1 MGRFLSDK
9 VTENI
14 MFKLQKALHR
24 DAINLASNLRDIDK
38 LEVECTG
45 STPEASLLR
54 CFDLPKSEVL
64 SGLSSNNEVILMC
77 GVSECPIN
85 PDVGV
90 IWMLASPS
98 IRKHRKDI
106 VRLSKDTIDMLCVG
120 YKSVYN
126 LIHKDNKTSIR
137 WLEWCGFTVDKTK
150 TYEQGGEDFYL
161 LIKES

>member
-1 MGRFLSDK
+1 
-9 VTENI
+9 
-14 MFKLQKALHR
+14 MFKLQKALRR
-24 DAINLASNLRDIDK
+24 DAINLAPQLRPIDK

-45 STPEASLLR
+45 STPESSLLH
-54 CFDLPKSEVL
+54 CFNLKNSVVL
-64 SGLSSNNEVILMC
+64 SGVNDNNEVILMC
-77 GVSECPIN
+77 GVSECPNN
-85 PDVGV
+85 PENGV

-106 VRLSKDTIDMLCVG
+106 LKLSKVTVDKLSKD
-120 YKSVYN
+120 YKLVFN
-126 LIHKDNKTSIR
+126 LVHKDNKTSIR

>member
-1 MGRFLSDK
+1 
-9 VTENI
+9 
-14 MFKLQKALHR
+14 MFKLQKAIQR
-24 DAINLASNLRDIDK
+24 DAINLAPQLRPIDK

-45 STPEASLLR
+45 STPESSLLR
-54 CFDLPKSEVL
+54 CFNLKNSVVL
-64 SGLSSNNEVILMC
+64 SGVNDNNEVILMC
-77 GVSECPIN
+77 GVSECPN
-85 PDVGV
+85 SPDVGV

-106 VRLSKDTIDMLCVG
+106 LKLSKGAVAELMTG